1 MDPCTDGNQHSLS
14 GNDAP
19 IVTNVNNRAS
29 TNEVN
34 DASNHDDIS
43 TNHPTVKESTCEE
56 DKGRIDSES
65 SVVNEDLVSDALETR
80 EEKDEK
86 SALIDV
92 RELLRCMTI
101 YVFLGNRIS

>member
-14 GNDAP
+14 GNDSP
-19 IVTNVNNRAS
+19 IVTNVNNDAS
-29 TNEVN
+29 TNQTLEVN

-43 TNHPTVKESTCEE
+43 TNHATVKESTCEQ
-56 DKGRIDSES
+56 DKCNIDSES
-65 SVVNEDLVSDALETR
+65 SVVSGDLVSDALETR

-92 RELLRCMTI
+92 RE
-101 YVFLGNRIS
+101 

>member
-19 IVTNVNNRAS
+19 IVDNDVS
-29 TNEVN
+29 TNETPEVN

-56 DKGRIDSES
+56 DKSRIDSES
-65 SVVNEDLVSDALETR
+65 SVVSEDLVSDALETR

-92 RELLRCMTI
+92 RELLRCI
-101 YVFLGNRIS
+101 IFLKGNRIS